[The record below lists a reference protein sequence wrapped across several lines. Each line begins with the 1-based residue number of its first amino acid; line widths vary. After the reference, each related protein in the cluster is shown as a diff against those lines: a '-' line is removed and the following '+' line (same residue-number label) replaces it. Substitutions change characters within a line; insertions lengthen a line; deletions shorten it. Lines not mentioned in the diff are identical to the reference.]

1 MEEYLLLEEAA
12 RRYQINREMLKYLAE
27 AGKIR
32 AVKVNGNIAMAEV
45 DIMNLLA
52 SGEIDPDLVGHPIR
66 LSEASEKYNIP
77 SGTLTRW
84 AYTGR
89 VRIIRRG
96 PKLLELDEA
105 DVKHAARVFKE
116 AREKTGSY
124 VRAGWVLKRLKST
137 KG

>member
-84 AYTGR
+84 AYAGR
-89 VRIIRRG
+89 VHIIRRG

>member
-84 AYTGR
+84 AYAGR